1 MVLDRLLYK
10 VVVMK
15 LVVKGLI
22 LHDITTAFTG
32 IKLLTSSIAI
42 QLMYSQRNQDVVK
55 VRVCTRYMYNDYT
68 NTIMLL
74 PNVSLYIQLM
84 VVGVTG
90 RLLNA
95 QRRVMVVSKY

>member
-1 MVLDRLLYK
+1 MVLDRLMYK

-32 IKLLTSSIAI
+32 IKLLTSSKAF

-55 VRVCTRYMYNDYT
+55 VRACTRCMYNDYA

-74 PNVSLYIQLM
+74 PNVSVYIQLM
-84 VVGVTG
+84 VVGATG

-95 QRRVMVVSKY
+95 QRHVMAVSKY

>member
-32 IKLLTSSIAI
+32 IRLLTSSKAI

-55 VRVCTRYMYNDYT
+55 VSVCTQCMYNDYT

-74 PNVSLYIQLM
+74 PNVSLSTY
-84 VVGVTG
+84 
-90 RLLNA
+90 
-95 QRRVMVVSKY
+95 S